1 MAISLKESLVIG
13 FTDFWSRKIRS
24 FVTILGIILGTMSII
39 VVLAI
44 VNGVNKSTLAWM
56 TERGGLNK
64 IDVQRNWTYDKQGV
78 GKRYLTL
85 RELNFIHSKIPEVTA
100 FNPQLENFKKF
111 REGDKS
117 YNAQVIGVLPDFA
130 VAEEWTAD
138 KGRFI
143 TKFDEDASTDVIVLG
158 TALKQKLFGN
168 KNPLGTYVTMGNLQ
182 LRVVGV
188 MEERVFKQPGG
199 GFGGGNMLEYLN
211 YQAFIPLST
220 MIHKV
225 TGTDA
230 IESFSVKAPNPQAA
244 TEIRKKLEALL
255 LNLRSGKPIF
265 RVEAAQEEMEQ
276 MKKNS
281 MIFQVIFFLVASI
294 SLMVGGIVIMNIM
307 LATIQERTRE
317 IGIRLAVGARRRDIF
332 MQFMIQTVLMTSI
345 GGIMGIM
352 IGFSILKYVGKYLGT
367 VVAAS
372 GMMVLVALIV
382 SAGVGL
388 IFGIFPAIRAS
399 NLDPVEAL
407 RNE

>member
-56 TERGGLNK
+56 SERGGLTK
-64 IDVQRNWTYDKQGV
+64 IDVQRNWNYDEQNV
-78 GKRYLTL
+78 GKRFLTL
-85 RELNFIHSKIPEVTA
+85 RELNFIHTKIPEVTA
-100 FNPQLENFKKF
+100 FNPQLQDYKKF
-111 REGDKS
+111 KHVDKS
-117 YNAQVIGVLPDFA
+117 YNAQLIGVLPDFTI
-130 VAEEWTAD
+130 AEEWDAD
-138 KGRFI
+138 QGRFI
-143 TKFDEDASTDVIVLG
+143 SKYDEDYSNDVIVLG
-158 TALKQKLFGN
+158 TALKDKLFGAREAI
-168 KNPLGTYVTMGNLQ
+168 GQYVTMGNLQ
-182 LRVVGV
+182 LRVIGI
-188 MEERVFKQPGG
+188 MKERIFKQPGG

-225 TGTDA
+225 TGTDE
-230 IESFSVKAPNPQAA
+230 IESFSVKAPNPQSA
-244 TEIRKKLEALL
+244 TEIRQKLEALL
-255 LNLRSGKPIF
+255 LNLRAGKPIF
-265 RVEAAQEEMEQ
+265 TVEAAQEEMEQ

-345 GGIMGIM
+345 GGVLGIM
-352 IGFSILKYVGKYLGT
+352 IGFSILKYVGKYLNT

-372 GMMVLVALIV
+372 SMMVVIALIV

-388 IFGIFPAIRAS
+388 VFGIFPAIRAS